1 MKLIGK
7 VVATE
12 KNPTTI
18 DDFYFWTDKQRLL
31 KPFDVVVVGHIQ
43 KSFTYGV
50 IEEISHITDAP
61 SYLAGYI
68 SSDFG
73 DVSHVA
79 NTERIGMNYVKARVV
94 GNTKNIYIPVTDGSS
109 VSLAEAEQVNEALG
123 LADVKNPL
131 PAGYIEMYEGENQI
145 TIPVHFNSHFL
156 IGPEGAHLNISGISG
171 LASKTSYAMF
181 LMKAIQD
188 QYLHCKPDDSVAF
201 VMLNVKGRDLLA
213 IDEFNDKDDLEK
225 EIFPVYD
232 LLHLEKKPFENVKFF
247 YPYSKDIA
255 QTTYAHT
262 DDVRSQMSL
271 SKAVQ
276 YKYVFEDD
284 KESLDLLFANIDDP
298 QETMESIVNYIVTGQ
313 GKFNGITEWAE
324 LLKTVSE
331 YAQAG
336 NKEVDKNISV
346 LSWRKFY
353 RLLNKSY
360 EKNKSLFANRCCDLS
375 EVQLKRSIQEIKK
388 NDVFVIDIA
397 KLDEETQGFVFG
409 DVMRAIYDLK
419 LGTTDRQ
426 EKDIPSKVV
435 IFIDEL
441 NKYASKEVPKSSP
454 ILKQILDITERGR
467 SLGIILFAAEQF
479 KSDIHDRVKGNCAT
493 HAYGRTNVIEISKP
507 DFQYVPPVYK
517 TMLTR
522 LKQGEYIIQ
531 NPVFRSLLNIKFPK
545 PIYKQYKNG

>member
-1 MKLIGK
+1 
-7 VVATE
+7 
-12 KNPTTI
+12 
-18 DDFYFWTDKQRLL
+18 
-31 KPFDVVVVGHIQ
+31 
-43 KSFTYGV
+43 
-50 IEEISHITDAP
+50 
-61 SYLAGYI
+61 
-68 SSDFG
+68 
-73 DVSHVA
+73 
-79 NTERIGMNYVKARVV
+79 MNYVKARVV
-94 GNTKNIYIPVTDGSS
+94 GNTKNIYTPVTDGSS

-123 LADVKNPL
+123 LADVKNKL
-131 PAGYIEMYEGENQI
+131 PAGYIEMYEGENRI

-188 QYLHCKPDDSVAF
+188 QYLHCQPDDSVAF

-232 LLHLEKKPFENVKFF
+232 LLQLEKKPFENVKYF

-255 QTTYAHT
+255 PTTYAHT
-262 DDVRSQMSL
+262 EDVKSQMSL
-271 SKAVQ
+271 NKAVQ

-284 KESLDLLFANIDDP
+284 KESIDLLFANIDDP

-360 EKNKSLFANRCCDLS
+360 EKNKSLFANRCCVPQ
-375 EVQLKRSIQEIKK
+375 EVQLKKSIQEIQK
-388 NDVFVIDIA
+388 NDVFVIDVA

-454 ILKQILDITERGR
+454 ILRQILDITERGR

-479 KSDIHDRVKGNCAT
+479 KSDIHDRVKGNCST

-517 TMLTR
+517 SMLTR

-545 PIYKQYKNG
+545 PIYKQFKNG